1 MRERPRH
8 IVVSTTR
15 TDDGTRAIAN
25 ALGEL
30 LEDATATSAPIAVP
44 LGSEAGTRALPTHS
58 DLDGADV
65 LVALDAV
72 ALENAR
78 GANVGLRIA
87 FWPGLGDAWLGSV
100 EDADAVLVPHA
111 SSVELA
117 IARGAARADVEVV
130 GPLAPEGFAKA
141 PDRAGAVAEL
151 LRGSQGIPADPRILV
166 IPFGALPGAD
176 LTSTFT
182 QLALVKEP
190 LLVVFDVEDDVDAAK
205 SIRAVVPRFGLM
217 AALVSDRAFA
227 RGISGVAD
235 RVLARLEGP
244 ETLAA
249 LASGASLVVIRPKT
263 REQEAARALSDE
275 GLVALS
281 GTVPMLAVTLDAA
294 LSSEGLAK
302 GREALAKLT
311 IADSG
316 ARIQAAIDRARTRHS
331 PHATGL
337 PRGLELLP
345 RDPVDAAMPVIAPL
359 LDRAAEKKKA
369 DDAAI
374 ERELAEL
381 KKRIGG

>member
-1 MRERPRH
+1 
-8 IVVSTTR
+8 
-15 TDDGTRAIAN
+15 
-25 ALGEL
+25 
-30 LEDATATSAPIAVP
+30 
-44 LGSEAGTRALPTHS
+44 
-58 DLDGADV
+58 
-65 LVALDAV
+65 
-72 ALENAR
+72 
-78 GANVGLRIA
+78 
-87 FWPGLGDAWLGSV
+87 
-100 EDADAVLVPHA
+100 
-111 SSVELA
+111 
-117 IARGAARADVEVV
+117 VEVV
-130 GPLAPEGFAKA
+130 GPLAPEGFARA
-141 PDRAGAVAEL
+141 PDRAAAVAEL

-205 SIRAVVPRFGLM
+205 SIRAIVPRFGLT
-217 AALVSDRAFA
+217 AALVSDRSYA
-227 RGISGVAD
+227 RGIYGVAD

-263 REQEAARALSDE
+263 REQDAARALSDE
-275 GLVALS
+275 GLVALA

-294 LSSEGLAK
+294 LSPESLAK
-302 GREALAKLT
+302 GREAIAKLSVAET
-311 IADSG
+311 G
-316 ARIQAAIDRARTRHS
+316 ARIQAAIERALTRHS

-374 ERELAEL
+374 DRELAEL